1 MAAAIVALALGSGRL
16 VGYPETVRSA
26 PQKPPIVDEISAPEY
41 IINLYVFVPSGVE
54 RIVLKDLSSGLSEEH
69 SFYSCGSLVLHVRKH
84 MSISVQREGRA
95 SVS

>member
-1 MAAAIVALALGSGRL
+1 M
-16 VGYPETVRSA
+16 VGYPETIRSA
-26 PQKPPIVDEISAPEY
+26 PQKPRKSRHPN
-41 IINLYVFVPSGVE
+41 IINCYIFVLSGAE
-54 RIVLKDLSSGLSEEH
+54 LIVLKDPSFGLSEED